1 MTEPRPDRV
10 TPPES
15 MSPESTSPESPES
28 MSCEQMTYEQLVEA
42 LEQLTERMADGEIG
56 IEEAVD
62 LYERAGR
69 LEGLARS
76 RLERVQRRIEALAE
90 RPDGE
95 GPLSEPSVKR
105 NEA

>member
-1 MTEPRPDRV
+1 
-10 TPPES
+10 
-15 MSPESTSPESPES
+15 MSPEAKSYEH
-28 MSCEQMTYEQLVEA
+28 MTFEQLVEA

-90 RPDGE
+90 QPDGE
-95 GPLSEPSVKR
+95 GPLSKPSGKG